1 MKKLQI
7 FWTVFAS
14 NCLLE
19 IYEYLVE
26 ETRSESIANNYCNK
40 LLESVDYLSTQPE
53 AGQIEHLLQRLGQ
66 NSRYIIE
73 GNYKIIYEYNEKQII
88 ITDLFHTKQNPRK
101 IFTRNKK

>member
-1 MKKLQI
+1 MKKLNI
-7 FWTVFAS
+7 LWTAFAS

-19 IYEYLVE
+19 IHEYLLE
-26 ETRSESIANNYCNK
+26 ETKSETIANNYCNK
-40 LLESVDYLSTQPE
+40 LIESVEYLSTQPE
-53 AGQIEHLLQRLGQ
+53 AGQIEYLLHKLGQ

-88 ITDLFHTKQNPRK
+88 ITDLFHTKQNPSK